1 MIVSRCF
8 YLLLAFCVQ
17 VLTMDQ
23 IYDEVEKCFHFKPG
37 DCNLVETN
45 SSESYSDASEN
56 EIIQAKQSGS
66 DLVETQT
73 SESDSE
79 SDSKSDS
86 EIIQAKPG
94 GF

>member
-1 MIVSRCF
+1 
-8 YLLLAFCVQ
+8 
-17 VLTMDQ
+17 MDQ

-45 SSESYSDASEN
+45 SSKSYSDASEN

-73 SESDSE
+73 SESDGE
-79 SDSKSDS
+79 SDS
-86 EIIQAKPG
+86 EIIKSTG
-94 GF
+94 YCLKCHLY